1 LIDGAGHRVITD
13 PLLTKRVAHLRRRR
27 AAPDTDAA
35 DVDTVLVSH
44 AHMDHLHLASLRK
57 IRPGARVITPRGTG
71 TLVRKAGFRD
81 VVEVVAG
88 QVVDDGPASIEVVPA
103 MHGSG
108 RGPHS
113 RIHADPVGFVIG
125 LGGRRI
131 YYAGDTDL
139 FPEMSELTD
148 IDVALLPI
156 WGWGPTIG
164 AGHLDPSRAAQA
176 AGLITPRVVVPIHW
190 GTYAPENGRRRL
202 PRWLHDPADR
212 FVDALDEVGGERR
225 LEMLDPG
232 GRLELGTG

>member
-1 LIDGAGHRVITD
+1 
-13 PLLTKRVAHLRRRR
+13 
-27 AAPDTDAA
+27 
-35 DVDTVLVSH
+35 
-44 AHMDHLHLASLRK
+44 
-57 IRPGARVITPRGTG
+57 
-71 TLVRKAGFRD
+71 
-81 VVEVVAG
+81 
-88 QVVDDGPASIEVVPA
+88 
-103 MHGSG
+103 
-108 RGPHS
+108 
-113 RIHADPVGFVIG
+113 
-125 LGGRRI
+125 
-131 YYAGDTDL
+131 
-139 FPEMSELTD
+139 MSELTD